1 MIIHIEDITTQLDIV
16 IKSIIII
23 IQTEVDQMF
32 LMQMVE
38 EISINQEA
46 EIITKLENLRS
57 TKIISLTEEILL

>member
-32 LMQMVE
+32 LTLMVE
-38 EISINQEA
+38 EISINQA
-46 EIITKLENLRS
+46 VEIITKVEDLKL
-57 TKIISLTEEILL
+57 TKVINLTEEILL